1 MSSFPSIACV
11 ILAAGMGTRM
21 RSDRPK
27 VLHALAH
34 EPMLAHVCRAAAGLE
49 LERGVI
55 VAGPEMREPPPLP
68 GTWQMVTQHD
78 RRGTADAVR
87 QARSALEGF
96 AGPVLVLFGDTP
108 LISRSTIERLV
119 GALDGPG
126 KPALSVLG
134 MRPVDPGRY
143 GRLVQ
148 DESGGLTKIVEFADA
163 SDAER
168 EITLCNAG
176 LKAFDGVRLF
186 ELLDTIDDN
195 NAQGE
200 FYLTDAVAVARSKG
214 YAVAVA
220 EAPEEEVMGIN
231 SRRDLAQAEAAL
243 QQRLRDAALEG
254 GVTLSD
260 PATTYL
266 SADTKFGR
274 DVEIGP
280 CVQIGPG
287 TTIGDGVVIRAFSH
301 IEGATIGDG
310 AIIGPFAR
318 LRPGAELGKD
328 VHIGNFVEA
337 KNVTMGDGAKAN
349 HLTYL
354 GDASIGSKTN
364 VGAGTITCNYDGSR
378 KHHTEIG
385 ADVSIGSNTAFVAPV
400 TIGDESL
407 IAAGSVITEDVEPGA
422 LALGRS
428 SQTSKSGTGRR
439 IKQRNA
445 AAKAAELAAK
455 KE

>member
-1 MSSFPSIACV
+1 
-11 ILAAGMGTRM
+11 M

-27 VLHALAH
+27 VLHSLAH
-34 EPMLAHVCRAAAGLE
+34 EPMLAHVCRAAASLE
-49 LERGVI
+49 IDRGVI
-55 VAGPEMREPPPLP
+55 VAGPEMQALPALP
-68 GTWQMVTQHD
+68 GTWQIVTQHD
-78 RRGTADAVR
+78 RQGTADAVR
-87 QARSALEGF
+87 QARAALAGH

-108 LISRSTIERLV
+108 LITRPTIERLV
-119 GALDGPG
+119 AALDQPG

-148 DESGGLTKIVEFADA
+148 DEKGGLAKIVEFADA
-163 SDAER
+163 NEEER
-168 EITLCNAG
+168 NITLCNAG
-176 LKAFDGVRLF
+176 LKAFDGSRLF
-186 ELLDTIDDN
+186 ELLDSIEND

-200 FYLTDAVAVARSKG
+200 FYLTDAVSIARSKG
-214 YAVAVA
+214 YGVAVA
-220 EAPEEEVMGIN
+220 EAPEEEVMGVN
-231 SRRDLAQAEAAL
+231 SRRDLAQAETAL
-243 QQRLRDAALEG
+243 QIRLRNDALDA

-260 PATTYL
+260 PSTTYL
-266 SADTKFGR
+266 SADTVFGR

-280 CVQIGPG
+280 CVEIGPG
-287 TTIGDGVVIRAFSH
+287 TTIGDGVVIRAFCH

-318 LRPGAELGKD
+318 LRPGAELGKE

-354 GDASIGSKTN
+354 GDASIGKKTN

-378 KHHTEIG
+378 KHRTTIG
-385 ADVSIGSNTAFVAPV
+385 ADVSVGSNTAFVAPV
-400 TIGDESL
+400 TIGDEAL

-422 LALGRS
+422 LALARS
-428 SQTSKSGTGRR
+428 SQSNKPETGKR
-439 IKQRNA
+439 IKKRNA
-445 AAKAAELAAK
+445 DAKAAELAAR